1 MRNDPRSFST
11 RDSMNYRQYWNAGP
25 LADRWLAV
33 HYPSRLVVDFSNHS
47 FHAEDSSVSC
57 RNPPNGCLV
66 SFARR
71 PCWHRVGD
79 FGSFGG

>member
-1 MRNDPRSFST
+1 
-11 RDSMNYRQYWNAGP
+11 MNYRQYWNAGP

-57 RNPPNGCLV
+57 RNPPKRMPSLV
-66 SFARR
+66 RPTPVLAPRR
-71 PCWHRVGD
+71 RLRLIRRMTCPRNLEID
-79 FGSFGG
+79 RYF